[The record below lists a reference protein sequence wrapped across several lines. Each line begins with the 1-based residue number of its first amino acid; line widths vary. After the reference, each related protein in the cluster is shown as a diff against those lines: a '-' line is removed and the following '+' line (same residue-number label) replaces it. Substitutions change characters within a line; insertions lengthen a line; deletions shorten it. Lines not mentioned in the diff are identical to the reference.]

1 MIREPL
7 RVYKFR
13 KRYTVGLAASILA
26 IASLTLLPPFSPME
40 RVLVIGFFSFL
51 SGLLIVGTMNSR
63 IELYEDRLCLRSLF
77 ARSGKCLA
85 LSEIGGVF
93 EDHFLMWELE
103 SSHVYYLIPR
113 KLLEEKNRLRRI
125 VPAPLKKERLW
136 LGAWISDYKDLL
148 RAVTERLPSDAYI
161 DPFVAWLL
169 EKAPDRKWTRRE
181 IVEYYKQVEPGQLFH

>member
-1 MIREPL
+1 MDDKPL
-7 RVYKFR
+7 KIYKFQ
-13 KRYTVGLAASILA
+13 KRHTLGLVASILA
-26 IASLTLLPPFSPME
+26 IASLTLLPPFSNVE
-40 RVLVIGFFSFL
+40 RVAVISFLLFL
-51 SGLLIVGTMNSR
+51 SGLLIVSTSNGR
-63 IELYEDRLCLRSLF
+63 IELYEDRVCLKSFF
-77 ARSGKCLA
+77 ARPNKCLA

-125 VPAPLKKERLW
+125 VPAPLKKEHLW
-136 LGAWISDYKDLL
+136 IDSGVSDYRDLL
-148 RAVTERLPSDAYI
+148 REIIKRLPPGAYI